1 MRAIARVQY
10 EARDHG
16 IVGHTAERQPPPT
29 ARERDPRCFDVVS
42 RFMDRGI
49 GEEFSQARHLWIA
62 QGRQIDRWTCAI
74 EITVARAVT
83 QWQIPGLPWRRCER
97 NPCQA
102 GLGTNGNE
110 TRATQLCEHGR
121 EFC

>member
-16 IVGHTAERQPPPT
+16 IVGHTAERQPPST

-49 GEEFSQARHLWIA
+49 GEEFSQARHLRISR
-62 QGRQIDRWTCAI
+62 GRQIDRWTCAI
-74 EITVARAVT
+74 EITGARAVT
-83 QWQIPGLPWRRCER
+83 QWQIPGLSWRRCQR
-97 NPCQA
+97 YPCQA
-102 GLGTNGNE
+102 GLAPDGNE
-110 TRATQLCEHGR
+110 T
-121 EFC
+121 